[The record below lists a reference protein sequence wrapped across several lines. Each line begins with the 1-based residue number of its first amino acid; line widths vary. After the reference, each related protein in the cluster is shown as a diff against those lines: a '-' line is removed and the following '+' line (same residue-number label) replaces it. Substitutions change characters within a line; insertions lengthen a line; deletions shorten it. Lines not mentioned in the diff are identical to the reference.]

1 MYFFDGVRHEVC
13 VKKIMSSVSWLFF
26 GQVGRIVSQMVGVS
40 VIARL
45 LTPVDFGVIGIALM
59 VSNLAGLLRDM
70 GTGPAAIR
78 SPDGSVRFLGGI
90 YSVQLIIGL
99 ILAVVL
105 LMLAHPLASFY
116 RVDALE
122 HVLII
127 LSVVFPLSALGG
139 THLIVLERAHRYR
152 DISAI
157 DLVSYLSGLLV
168 AIALATVGI
177 GAESLAVQAVVT
189 AALQTVLQRR
199 AAGIVLRPTHPRNA
213 LSAAHGSLAVTSF
226 HLMNYM
232 VRNSDT
238 GVAGRLAS
246 AEFVGNYSIAGR
258 IAQMPTQLIGML
270 VSRISVPMLSA
281 EGLDRDTLAHE
292 AQRMIAGTL
301 MASAL
306 VCLVLVALRQT
317 VTSLLFG
324 AQWLNSVPPQLVWL
338 LPAAALT
345 STSAVVVG
353 VMTAFGAT
361 VALTRTGVF
370 SAIAHA
376 LALLAGLYVD
386 VRWLPV
392 SILVSALMALG
403 IALLQLRAVQ
413 TDRSMSLVRL
423 MPLMPVVLLLIA
435 SALWSDSLLLAS
447 AESEPVR
454 PIGIELVEAGA
465 LALLLSLLA
474 AWQLRAWRNLPSL
487 DPESASARKAA

>member
-1 MYFFDGVRHEVC
+1 
-13 VKKIMSSVSWLFF
+13 
-26 GQVGRIVSQMVGVS
+26 
-40 VIARL
+40 
-45 LTPVDFGVIGIALM
+45 
-59 VSNLAGLLRDM
+59 
-70 GTGPAAIR
+70 
-78 SPDGSVRFLGGI
+78 
-90 YSVQLIIGL
+90 
-99 ILAVVL
+99 
-105 LMLAHPLASFY
+105 
-116 RVDALE
+116 
-122 HVLII
+122 
-127 LSVVFPLSALGG
+127 
-139 THLIVLERAHRYR
+139 LIVLERAQRYR

-199 AAGIVLRPTHPRNA
+199 AAGIILRPTHPSHAR
-213 LSAAHGSLAVTSF
+213 SAAHGSLAVTSF
-226 HLMNYM
+226 HLTNYV

-246 AEFVGNYSIAGR
+246 ADFVGNYSIAGR
-258 IAQMPTQLIGML
+258 IAQMPTQLIGLL

-281 EGLDRDTLAHE
+281 EGLDRYTLAHV
-292 AQRMIAGTL
+292 AQMMIAGTL
-301 MASAL
+301 LASAL

-317 VTSLLFG
+317 VTALLFG
-324 AQWLNSVPPQLVWL
+324 AQWLDSVPPQLVWL

-376 LALLAGLYVD
+376 LALLAGLSVD
-386 VRWLPV
+386 MRWLPA

-413 TDRSMSLVRL
+413 TDRSMSSVRL

-435 SALWSDSLLLAS
+435 CALWSDTLLLAS
-447 AESEPVR
+447 AASEPVR
-454 PIGIELVEAGA
+454 SIGLELVEAGA
-465 LALLLSLLA
+465 LALLLSLLI
-474 AWQLRAWRNLPSL
+474 AWQLRAWRNRPNL